1 MKKFMTLSACI
12 LSFLISGCCEPEV
25 RYIKTPCPK
34 LQTWEVDTVDGN
46 ITYEVYE
53 DENGKSKV

>member
-1 MKKFMTLSACI
+1 MKKYLILLACI

-34 LQTWEVDTVDGN
+34 MQTWEVAPLDEN
-46 ITYEVYE
+46 INYEVYY
-53 DENGKSKV
+53 ENGQSQI